1 LFSWVVAILTSR
13 KTRVL
18 FSWGG
23 VATWTYKTRVLVL
36 MGGCHFDLENKDRD
50 PRVGES
56 WCSS

>member
-1 LFSWVVAILTSR
+1 VVAILTSR